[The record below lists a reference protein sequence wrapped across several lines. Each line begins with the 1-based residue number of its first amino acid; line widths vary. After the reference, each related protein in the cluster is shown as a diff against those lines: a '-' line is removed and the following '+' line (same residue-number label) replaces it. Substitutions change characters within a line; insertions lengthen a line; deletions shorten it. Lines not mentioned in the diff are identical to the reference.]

1 VTDVTLELLF
11 FADVARKT
19 GNRQDTIRLPKEAT
33 LADLQEE
40 IFRRYPALKPMERH
54 LVWSVDEEV
63 APPETHLGKAQRVA
77 VMPPFSGG

>member
-1 VTDVTLELLF
+1 MAEVTLELLF

-19 GNRQDTIRLPKEAT
+19 GNRQETICLPGDST
-33 LADLQEE
+33 LADLQDEV
-40 IFRRYPALKPMERH
+40 FRRHPQLKPMERH

-63 APPETHLGKAQRVA
+63 ATPKTRLGTASRVG